1 MSGMNALTGAA
12 LDGLDHIRQS
22 VEDILKTRLGSR
34 PNRRTYGS
42 LLLELIDQPMTPAN
56 ILRLYAATAVALS
69 RWEDRIRLKRV
80 SLTAGENA
88 GSAVLIIDAVRT
100 DIAASNALT
109 RLTVPLSS

>member
-1 MSGMNALTGAA
+1 
-12 LDGLDHIRQS
+12 
-22 VEDILKTRLGSR
+22 
-34 PNRRTYGS
+34 
-42 LLLELIDQPMTPAN
+42 
-56 ILRLYAATAVALS
+56 VALS

-100 DIAASNALT
+100 DVAASNALT